1 MPQSNNLF
9 EIVEIIRKMEAEQEE
24 ERPWQDG
31 EEKSIRAPSPLW
43 RVRLL
48 PNETTSPPRNSLRPL
63 AVQLAPFREEL
74 APRRHAT

>member
-9 EIVEIIRKMEAEQEE
+9 EIVEIIRKMEAEYAE
-24 ERPWQDG
+24 ERPWQ
-31 EEKSIRAPSPLW
+31 EEKSIRALSPLW